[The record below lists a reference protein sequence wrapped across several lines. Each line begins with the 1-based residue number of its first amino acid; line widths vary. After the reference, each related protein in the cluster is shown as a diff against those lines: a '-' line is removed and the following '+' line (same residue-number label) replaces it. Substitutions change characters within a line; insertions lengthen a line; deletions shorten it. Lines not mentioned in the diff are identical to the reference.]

1 MWAGERVG
9 LKISL
14 DNLFTRS
21 KLRMARLKV
30 RLRTWRRD
38 RGLTQEELAK
48 KARVTKFYISQ
59 LETGLRDNPSL
70 PVLRRLAKALGVSAG
85 ELLE

>member
-1 MWAGERVG
+1 MRVRTLRRER
-9 LKISL
+9 
-14 DNLFTRS
+14 
-21 KLRMARLKV
+21 RM
-30 RLRTWRRD
+30 
-38 RGLTQEELAK
+38 TQEELAK
-48 KARVTKFYISQ
+48 KARVTKYYISQ

>member
-1 MWAGERVG
+1 M
-9 LKISL
+9 
-14 DNLFTRS
+14 
-21 KLRMARLKV
+21 
-30 RLRTWRRD
+30 RLRTLRRE
-38 RGLTQEELAK
+38 RRMTQEELAK
-48 KARVTKFYISQ
+48 KARVTRDYISQ

>member
-1 MWAGERVG
+1 M
-9 LKISL
+9 
-14 DNLFTRS
+14 
-21 KLRMARLKV
+21 
-30 RLRTWRRD
+30 
-38 RGLTQEELAK
+38 TQAELAK
-48 KARVTKFYISQ
+48 KARVTQLYISQ

>member
-1 MWAGERVG
+1 
-9 LKISL
+9 
-14 DNLFTRS
+14 
-21 KLRMARLKV
+21 MARLKV
-30 RLRTWRRD
+30 RLRAWRRE

-48 KARVTKFYISQ
+48 EARVTKDYISQ
-59 LETGLRDNPSL
+59 LETGLQDNPSL

>member
-1 MWAGERVG
+1 MRVRTLRRER
-9 LKISL
+9 
-14 DNLFTRS
+14 
-21 KLRMARLKV
+21 RM
-30 RLRTWRRD
+30 
-38 RGLTQEELAK
+38 TQEELAK
-48 KARVTKFYISQ
+48 KAKVTRDYISQ

>member
-1 MWAGERVG
+1 
-9 LKISL
+9 
-14 DNLFTRS
+14 
-21 KLRMARLKV
+21 MARLKV
-30 RLRTWRRD
+30 RVRTLRRERRM
-38 RGLTQEELAK
+38 TQEELAK
-48 KARVTKFYISQ
+48 KARVTRDYISQ